1 MISVGVSMRRSGEER
16 EREME
21 MEMEI
26 CSVEYIV
33 EYTVD
38 AIEPAPDADGSGR
51 SPAAPKSIL

>member
-16 EREME
+16 EME

-26 CSVEYIV
+26 CSVEYFV

-38 AIEPAPDADGSGR
+38 AVDGSGR
-51 SPAAPKSIL
+51 SPAAPKRIL